1 MVKPAH
7 LFFACCLII
16 LTGTVYADDG
26 PNVTLRAA
34 DEPDSVDKQWQQG
47 AHIAYQTTDGKS
59 KWQTDAVLKL
69 VKTKLYGLGSTPN
82 AGSVNLSYSAGAYL
96 HKDTDDTTP
105 ANDRGVSFGVSAHGI
120 PSGPS
125 GQPVILDYDADLT
138 AQLGKTL
145 QSADGA
151 GAAPY
156 FDTNSRRIVLT
167 GAAYMQPRNWDAFFR
182 FALGAYTDHVSNSP
196 TGTKNGRE
204 SGWLGRAQFSF
215 YPLGFGGQDNI
226 FLALGLNPVLTL
238 KATKE
243 FDRSVSGNRSKS
255 NYALYSAVLSFP
267 FSASGTGGSKFVP
280 SLDIKRSTGDDLLQ
294 GGSRKGQTSVQF
306 SLKY

>member
-1 MVKPAH
+1 MMKSAC
-7 LFFACCLII
+7 LFFAGCLSI
-16 LTGTVYADDG
+16 LAGAAQADDG
-26 PNVTLRAA
+26 PSVTLRAA
-34 DEPDSVDKQWQQG
+34 NEPDSVDKQWQQG

-69 VKTKLYGLGSTPN
+69 KKNKPYPLGATPDS
-82 AGSVNLSYSAGAYL
+82 GSVNLSYSAGAYL
-96 HKDTDDTTP
+96 HKDTDDATP
-105 ANDRGVSFGVSAHGI
+105 ANDRGVSIGVSAHGI
-120 PSGPS
+120 PGGPA
-125 GQPVILDYDADLT
+125 GQPVLLDYDADLT

-145 QSADGA
+145 QSTDGA

-156 FDTNSRRIVLT
+156 FDANSRRIVLT
-167 GAAYMQPRNWDAFFR
+167 GAAYMQPRDWNAFFR
-182 FALGAYTDHVSNSP
+182 FALGAYSDMVSNSP

-204 SGWLGRAQFSF
+204 SGWLGSAQFSF
-215 YPLGFGGQDNI
+215 YPLGFGGQDNV
-226 FLALGLNPVLTL
+226 FLAMGLNPVLTL

-243 FDRSVSGNRSKS
+243 FDRSVSGNRIKS

-267 FSASGTGGSKFVP
+267 FSASSNGGSKFVP

-294 GGSRKGQTSVQF
+294 GRSRKGQTSVQF